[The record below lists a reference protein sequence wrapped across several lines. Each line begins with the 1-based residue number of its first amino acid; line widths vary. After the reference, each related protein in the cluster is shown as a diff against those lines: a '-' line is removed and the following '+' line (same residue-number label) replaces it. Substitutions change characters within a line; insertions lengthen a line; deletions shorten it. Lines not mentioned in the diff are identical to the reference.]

1 VKIGGDVKGASG
13 PGSGSIIASGTLV
26 SAVIN
31 GSIVG
36 GTGAGAGGVF
46 TTVDIGSVKVGH
58 HLIGGSIADVD
69 GNLDLTGCIVTSGGI
84 DSVII
89 DGSVIAGIDNST
101 AGNLFVSGSI
111 RAENDID
118 SITIKG
124 SLLGN
129 ATTNGFTP
137 AIISARGQAVP
148 PSDGTPDR
156 AIQSLTIGG
165 RVDHA
170 QILGGYD
177 TGLNTRNGNAVIGTV
192 IVGGNWIASDLVAGA
207 RVDADPDTAPN
218 FFGDA
223 DDEPI
228 LIITG
233 GDARIESIA
242 IKGLVIGTAASGD
255 HYGFVAPEILSFKSL
270 NFTAT
275 LSSELTPDVIELSI
289 PTGDVTIREV

>member
-13 PGSGSIIASGTLV
+13 PGSGSIIASGALV

-36 GTGAGAGGVF
+36 GKGAGAGGVF
-46 TTVDIGSVKVGH
+46 ATVGIGSVKVGD
-58 HLIGGSIADVD
+58 HLVGGSIDGTDASVD
-69 GNLDLTGCIVTSGGI
+69 FTGFIATLGGI
-84 DSVII
+84 DSVTIG
-89 DGSVIAGIDNST
+89 GSVIAGIDNST
-101 AGNLFVSGSI
+101 AGELFSSGTI
-111 RAENDID
+111 GADNDID

-124 SLLGN
+124 SLIGN
-129 ATTNGFTP
+129 ATANGLSR

-148 PSDGTPDR
+148 PTDGTPDR
-156 AIQSLTIGG
+156 AIQTLTIGG

-177 TGLNTRNGNAVIGTV
+177 LNLNAENGNGVIGDV

-207 RVDADPDTAPN
+207 RVDADPDTEPN

-228 LIITG
+228 LVITG

-242 IKGLVIGTAASGD
+242 IKGLVIGTAGTND

-270 NFTAT
+270 GFTAT
-275 LSSELTPDVIELSI
+275 LTSEIAPDVIEVAR